1 MLVTLFLTT
10 WQPRVWY
17 VGSLAS
23 VWLVTP
29 PRKSL
34 VSPMGLRE
42 IQDRLRPSID
52 FEPDEYQLNC
62 TAKILMGC
70 DVFCISAT
78 GDGKWSLIYMPALI
92 REGTMTFVVSPT
104 NFLESDMVSLSHKV
118 TITSVKLWKGC
129 RPGEERS
136 ICSCHQLCN
145 FCSCQV
151 GYGRQEEYPGA

>member
-1 MLVTLFLTT
+1 MSGV
-10 WQPRVWY
+10 
-17 VGSLAS
+17 S
-23 VWLVTP
+23 P
-29 PRKSL
+29 PFDWSRRPEKAWF
-34 VSPMGLRE
+34 SPMGLWE

-78 GDGKWSLIYMPALI
+78 GDGKSSLIYMPALI
-92 REGTMTFVVSPT
+92 REGTMTLVVSPT

-118 TITSVKLWKGC
+118 TITNIKLWKGC

-136 ICSCHQLCN
+136 IRSCHQLCN
-145 FCSCQV
+145 FGSCQV
-151 GYGRQEEYPGA
+151 GCTSTRSLARGPGWPASHHSHWP